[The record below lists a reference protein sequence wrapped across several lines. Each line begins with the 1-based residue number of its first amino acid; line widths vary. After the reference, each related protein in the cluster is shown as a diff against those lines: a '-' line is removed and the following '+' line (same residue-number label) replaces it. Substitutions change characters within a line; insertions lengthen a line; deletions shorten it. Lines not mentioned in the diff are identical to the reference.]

1 MPAAVP
7 EQRLSGAA
15 HGMFT
20 SALTLAPFVRNW
32 VLDTAA
38 SMAEG
43 PRPNFA
49 ERVRRGDRS
58 SEGTAAGIVTP
69 A

>member
-15 HGMFT
+15 RV
-20 SALTLAPFVRNW
+20 PFERFCI
-32 VLDTAA
+32 LDTAA
-38 SMAEG
+38 IMAEG
-43 PRPNFA
+43 PRYKIA

-58 SEGTAAGIVTP
+58 SEGTAAGIVTL